1 MQTETTRRGFCLG
14 MATLAISPAVEFI
27 GTPAPS
33 PDAKILHAV
42 AEWLRLEPIL
52 SDLEHRRVAAFDASR
67 ALVGPCPMGDV
78 AANHAWHDAWNLTE
92 CGRLE
97 WEWERVARISDG
109 HLTYATNTRAV
120 TADGIA
126 AKITLYR
133 ASLEY
138 FGDDSDGYM
147 LERIEA
153 DLAALSGVEA

>member
-1 MQTETTRRGFCLG
+1 MHPETTRRAFCAG
-14 MATLAISPAVEFI
+14 TMALAVSPTLSFI
-27 GTPAPS
+27 NVPAPS
-33 PDAKILHAV
+33 PDAKIIAAV
-42 AEWLRLEPIL
+42 ADWLRLEPVL
-52 SDLEHRRVAAFDASR
+52 TDLEHRRVAAFDASR

-78 AANHAWHDAWNLTE
+78 AANHAWHDAWNLTP
-92 CGRLE
+92 CGKLE

-138 FGDDSDGYM
+138 FGDDQDGYM

>member
-1 MQTETTRRGFCLG
+1 MQTEISRRAFCG
-14 MATLAISPAVEFI
+14 ASLALALSPSLSFVGI
-27 GTPAPS
+27 QAPG
-33 PDAKILHAV
+33 PDDKILKAV
-42 AEWLRLEPIL
+42 AEWLRLEPVL
-52 SDLEHRRVAAFDASR
+52 TDLEHRRVAAFDASR
-67 ALVGPCPMGDV
+67 ALVGECPMGDV
-78 AANHAWHDAWNLTE
+78 AANHAWHDAWNLTP
-92 CGRLE
+92 CGKLE

-138 FGDDSDGYM
+138 FGDDQDGYM